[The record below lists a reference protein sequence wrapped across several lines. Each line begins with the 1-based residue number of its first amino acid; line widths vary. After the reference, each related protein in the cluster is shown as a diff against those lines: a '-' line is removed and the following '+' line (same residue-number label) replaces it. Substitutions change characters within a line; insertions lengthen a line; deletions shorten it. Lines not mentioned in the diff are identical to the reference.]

1 MVALVG
7 FVAVVAIF
15 TVVVF
20 QAFLAQN
27 QVAID
32 RLDRRTAVA
41 ERRYEQARF
50 EHAVRSAPQRIIERA
65 SALGLVAPDTPP
77 TAIAVAG
84 ETPAPPSA
92 TSPTVRGVADVKATL
107 GTAP

>member
-7 FVAVVAIF
+7 IAAVGVIF

-32 RLDRRTAVA
+32 RLERRTAVA
-41 ERRYEQARF
+41 ERRYERPG
-50 EHAVRSAPQRIIERA
+50 S
-65 SALGLVAPDTPP
+65 STP
-77 TAIAVAG
+77 
-84 ETPAPPSA
+84 
-92 TSPTVRGVADVKATL
+92 
-107 GTAP
+107 